1 MSHTTLTLEEQ
12 ERAAYISGDTRTAD
26 LLVQAHR
33 LEELEE
39 TTGEDAE
46 DIPAIVEAVN
56 DAGGLKRLAEKLE
69 ELEHYRQF
77 FTDCFEMLDGHYPC
91 PEVTSDRDKQV
102 IFDAIRKGEGLGD
115 E

>member
-1 MSHTTLTLEEQ
+1 MNHTHLTLEEQ
-12 ERAAYISGDTRTAD
+12 ERAAYISGDTRTAE
-26 LLVQAHR
+26 LLAQAQR

-39 TTGEDAE
+39 TTCEDAE
-46 DIPAIVEAVN
+46 DIPAMVEAVN

-69 ELEHYRQF
+69 ELEHLRQF
-77 FTDCFEMLDGHYPC
+77 FSDCFEMLDGHYPC
-91 PEVTSDRDKQV
+91 PSVTSDHDKQV

>member
-1 MSHTTLTLEEQ
+1 MIHTHLTLEEQ
-12 ERAAYISGDTRTAD
+12 ERAAYISGDTRTAE
-26 LLVQAHR
+26 LLVQAQR

-39 TTGEDAE
+39 ATDEDAE

-69 ELEHYRQF
+69 ELEHYKQF
-77 FTDCFEMLDGHYPC
+77 FEDCFEMLGARYPC
-91 PEVTSDRDKQV
+91 PEVTSDHDKQV